1 MAAPFDLWERVSG
14 PAVQMSAAAA
24 WHDKAN
30 GVRRGAVSID
40 WFFSTTGRSV
50 FKTCG
55 EAWRLAEELPG
66 DEAPLGACPACRERT
81 CELAVQTSAAGSYDI
96 VRCRLQTGAGI
107 IDWSA

>member
-1 MAAPFDLWERVSG
+1 MPWQSQWRTKTG
-14 PAVQMSAAAA
+14 VQ
-24 WHDKAN
+24 
-30 GVRRGAVSID
+30 RRLVL
-40 WFFSTTGRSV
+40 FSEAGRSV

-55 EAWRLAEELPG
+55 EAWRLAEEPLG
-66 DEAPLGACPACRERT
+66 DEAPLSACPACRERT

>member
-1 MAAPFDLWERVSG
+1 
-14 PAVQMSAAAA
+14 MSATAAC
-24 WHDKAN
+24 HGKAN
-30 GVRRGAVSID
+30 GVRRRAFSVD
-40 WFFSTTGRSV
+40 WFFSEAGRSV

-55 EAWRLAEELPG
+55 EAWRLAEEPLG
-66 DEAPLGACPACRERT
+66 DEAPLSACPACRERT